1 MSSEQPKNSTTG
13 GFCPCLQDFLSL
25 SKLKEY
31 LFSVLAVNL
40 MFKLCKPAAREAEV
54 KANKIVTFSVTC
66 LSANFFIIW
75 EMFL

>member
-1 MSSEQPKNSTTG
+1 
-13 GFCPCLQDFLSL
+13 
-25 SKLKEY
+25 
-31 LFSVLAVNL
+31 

-75 EMFL
+75 EMFLWIVDY

>member
-1 MSSEQPKNSTTG
+1 
-13 GFCPCLQDFLSL
+13 
-25 SKLKEY
+25 
-31 LFSVLAVNL
+31 

-54 KANKIVTFSVTC
+54 KTNKIVTFSVTC